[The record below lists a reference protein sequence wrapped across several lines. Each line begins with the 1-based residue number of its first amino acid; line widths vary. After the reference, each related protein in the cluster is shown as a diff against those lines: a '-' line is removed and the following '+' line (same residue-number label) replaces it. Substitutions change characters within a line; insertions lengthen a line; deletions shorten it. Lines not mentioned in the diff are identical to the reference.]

1 MKPVT
6 CAEFEVLYCDYS
18 DGLLRDPEKAAL
30 EEHLRSCPA
39 CAEMAQDI
47 SGAMAFLERVE
58 KIEPP
63 PALLTRI
70 LHDIPSVKAKPERRS
85 WFRKVFGGVMD
96 TVLQPRFAMGMA
108 MTVLSFSM
116 LARFAGFNPRQ
127 LHPSDLDP
135 VKIWASLDDRAHR
148 TWDRAVKY
156 YDNMRLVIEVQ
167 SRLKEWSEQDQ
178 EQARLQQQKQIQQKQ
193 QQQQKEKAPKE
204 RQK

>member
-6 CAEFEVLYCDYS
+6 CAEFEVLYCDYA
-18 DGLLRDPEKAAL
+18 DGLLRDPEKAAV

-39 CAEMAQDI
+39 CAELAADI
-47 SGAMAFLERVE
+47 SGALAFIGRAE
-58 KIEPP
+58 KINPP
-63 PALLTRI
+63 PELLTRI
-70 LHDIPSVKAKPERRS
+70 LHDIPSVKVKPERRS
-85 WFRKVFGGVMD
+85 WIRKVFGGAMD

-127 LHPSDLDP
+127 LSPSDLNP
-135 VKIWASLDDRAHR
+135 VKIWAAMDDRAHR

-178 EQARLQQQKQIQQKQ
+178 EQKRLQQQKQYQQKQ
-193 QQQQKEKAPKE
+193 QQQKEAAPKE
-204 RQK
+204 RLK